1 MRKSRALKS
10 IYKTIKRYEEKVELI
25 SETEELNLQT
35 GLFEVLLTKKVNK
48 MALFK
53 KKNYFFLDKDG
64 KENSADIKIYSTV
77 SLNISETIVLK
88 NGLKYEIVFVEERE
102 ESKPI
107 VYIAYAQESEE
118 NE

>member
-1 MRKSRALKS
+1 MRSKRALKS
-10 IYKTIKRYEEKVELI
+10 IYKTIKRYEEEVELI
-25 SETEELNLQT
+25 SKTEELNLQS

-48 MALFK
+48 LSVFK

-64 KENSADIKIYSTV
+64 KENSADVKIYSTV
-77 SLNISETIVLK
+77 LLNTSETMVLK